1 MNKLINIRAKLFDLS
16 VPKVMGI
23 LNTSPDSFF
32 EGSRS
37 LSRSSIN
44 ARIDKM
50 IASGVDIID
59 IGGYSSRPGA
69 DNISVDEEI
78 SRIRTAL
85 EIVSRNYP
93 QQLVSLD
100 TFRSEVARFGIE
112 EFGVDIINDISG
124 GMLDKNMF
132 SLIAE
137 KNVPYILMH
146 MQGSPETMQN
156 NPVYDN
162 IINDLILWF
171 TERIEKLTSLGVNDI
186 IIDPGFGFG
195 KSIDHNYNLIR
206 DLDKFEILERPVLVG
221 MSRKSMVWKVL
232 DKSPEDSLS
241 GTIVLNTLALSKGAN
256 IIRVHDVDEAV
267 DTVKIFIRSCD

>member
-1 MNKLINIRAKLFDLS
+1 
-16 VPKVMGI
+16 MGI
-23 LNTSPDSFF
+23 LNIAPDSFF

-37 LSRSSIN
+37 VSPSSILE
-44 ARIDKM
+44 RLEKM
-50 IASGVDIID
+50 IGAGADIID

-69 DNISVDEEI
+69 DNISVNEEI
-78 SRIRTAL
+78 FRIRGAL
-85 EIVSRNYP
+85 EIVRKNYP
-93 QQLVSLD
+93 QQIVSLD

-124 GMLDKNMF
+124 GMLDKKMF
-132 SLIAE
+132 PLIAE

-146 MQGSPETMQN
+146 MQGKPETMQN

-171 TERIEKLTSLGVNDI
+171 TERINKLASLGVNDI

-195 KSIDHNYNLIR
+195 KNLDHNYSLIGGLNR
-206 DLDKFEILERPVLVG
+206 FEILERPIMVG
-221 MSRKSMVWKVL
+221 ISRKSMIWKEL
-232 DKSPEDSLS
+232 GKTPEDSLS

-256 IIRVHDVDEAV
+256 IIRVHDVEEAV

>member
-1 MNKLINIRAKLFDLS
+1 
-16 VPKVMGI
+16 MGI